1 MQPHRIPSLNWLRV
15 FDAAA
20 RHQSFASAGREL
32 NMSAAAVSQQILA
45 LETYLK
51 KPLFLRSANKVRL
64 TLEGN
69 EFLPTIQV
77 SLRAIEAKSA
87 SLFPRRDVERVSLV
101 ASQLMAMSWLP
112 RRLTAFEKKHP
123 SVRVDLITEDSQ
135 RNGEPD
141 LAIRFDY
148 VMTTREH
155 PGWLMGISHVVVG
168 QPQDVE
174 RITTAEAVMD
184 YKLLDVRSHAVG
196 WNTLLSRYPG
206 ISDTSAL
213 TVESVDTTPLALMM
227 VKEGSALALVPWP
240 AAQNLVEALGL
251 TVCNT
256 LPAIPGLG
264 NYYIEQFSGHGV
276 RPVIRSLFNE
286 LRRSSQKV

>member
-1 MQPHRIPSLNWLRV
+1 MQTHRIPSLNWLRV

-112 RRLTAFEKKHP
+112 RRLSAFEKKHP

-148 VMTTREH
+148 IMTTREH
-155 PGWLMGISHVVVG
+155 PGWLMGITHVVVG

-174 RITTAEAVMD
+174 RITSAEAIMD

-196 WNTLLSRYPG
+196 
-206 ISDTSAL
+206 
-213 TVESVDTTPLALMM
+213 
-227 VKEGSALALVPWP
+227 
-240 AAQNLVEALGL
+240 
-251 TVCNT
+251 
-256 LPAIPGLG
+256 
-264 NYYIEQFSGHGV
+264 
-276 RPVIRSLFNE
+276 
-286 LRRSSQKV
+286 

>member
-64 TLEGN
+64 TQEGN
-69 EFLPTIQV
+69 EFLPTVQV

-87 SLFPRRDVERVSLV
+87 ALFPRRDVERVSLV

-112 RRLTAFEKKHP
+112 RRLCEFEKNHP
-123 SVRVDLITEDSQ
+123 SVRVDVIIEDSQ
-135 RNGEPD
+135 RHREPD

-148 VMTTREH
+148 AMSTREH

-174 RITTAEAVMD
+174 RITSANDVVGF
-184 YKLLDVRSHAVG
+184 KLLDVRSHAVG
-196 WNTLLSRYPG
+196 WNTLLARYPG
-206 ISDTSAL
+206 LSDEPSL
-213 TVESVDTTPLALMM
+213 MVESVDMTPLALMM
-227 VKEGSALALVPWP
+227 VKESSALALVPWP
-240 AAQNLVEALGL
+240 ASQNLVEALGL
-251 TVCNT
+251 SVCTV
-256 LPAIPGLG
+256 LPAISGLG

-276 RPVIRSLFNE
+276 RPVIRTLFE
-286 LRRSSQKV
+286 ALRQSSRDS